1 MGGQDT
7 KLSLSTADTQAY
19 LLALLS
25 AIAADGVFSA
35 EEIIRIYTLF
45 ALLSVPPSTRLQLL
59 ESLICGRFAKPSD
72 RMITAGIM
80 ENDEART
87 SLAKDLM
94 FLESKSEDNQTL
106 NMIRAY
112 LRQLKLTPEQASVI
126 RNFVDVENQILDQLG
141 AGKEWQAD
149 GDSWKELVSRAA
161 AVGVPLAALNMAGM
175 AGFSAVGITSG
186 LAALGSMSGLAIL
199 GLNPMTAGIGALILG
214 GVAVKKIADYALSGE
229 AGDQSQLHAFQQSRL
244 AAKEA
249 LTADLTSVKRARKR
263 EFILIGRARRRRALI
278 AGMDSAHAA
287 LNVS

>member
-1 MGGQDT
+1 MGGQEA

-25 AIAADGVFSA
+25 AIAADGVFST

-45 ALLSVPPSTRLQLL
+45 ALLSVQPSTRLQLL
-59 ESLICGRFAKPSD
+59 ESLICGRLAKPSVG
-72 RMITAGIM
+72 MITAGIL
-80 ENDEART
+80 ENDTART

-161 AVGVPLAALNMAGM
+161 AVGVPLAALNMAGL

-214 GVAVKKIADYALSGE
+214 GVAVKKIADYALSGD
-229 AGDQSQLHAFQQSRL
+229 AGDQSQLNAFQQSRL

-249 LTADLTSVKRARKR
+249 LTADQSSVRRSRKR
-263 EFILIGRARRRRALI
+263 EFILIRRARRRRALI
-278 AGMDSAHAA
+278 TGMDNALAA
-287 LNVS
+287 LSVS

>member
-1 MGGQDT
+1 MGGQDN

-45 ALLSVPPSTRLQLL
+45 ALLSVPPYTRLQLL
-59 ESLICGRFAKPSD
+59 ESLIRGRFAKPSD
-72 RMITAGIM
+72 GMITAAIV

-106 NMIRAY
+106 NIIRAY

-214 GVAVKKIADYALSGE
+214 GVAIKKIADYALSGD

-249 LTADLTSVKRARKR
+249 LTADLTSVRRARKR